1 MLRAII
7 FDFDGV
13 VADSEPLHFAV
24 FQRVL
29 GELGFFLSQEEYYA
43 EYLGYDDKGCF
54 TAFLAS
60 RGRSA
65 SPAVIDQLVG
75 RKAAIYLEHINR
87 QLVIFPGVREFVREA
102 AKQYRLAICSG
113 ALRQEIEL
121 ILEATGIRQQFEHIT
136 SSEDVTR
143 GKPDPE
149 GFLHALR
156 SLNVRSDG
164 AVVKPEH
171 CLVIE
176 DSIPGIRGARA
187 AGMKVLA
194 VANTHPGEELSEAD
208 VTTDSLASITLHE
221 LEELMRP

>member
-13 VADSEPLHFAV
+13 VADSEPVHFAV

-29 GELGFFLSQEEYYA
+29 GELGFFLSREEYYA
-43 EYLGYDDKGCF
+43 EYLGYNDKGCF
-54 TAFLAS
+54 TAFLTA
-60 RGRSA
+60 RGR
-65 SPAVIDQLVG
+65 PAPPPVVDQLVG

-102 AKQYRLAICSG
+102 AKQHRLAICSG
-113 ALRQEIEL
+113 ASRHEIEL
-121 ILEATGIRQQFEHIT
+121 ILEAASIRQEFEHIT
-136 SSEDVTR
+136 SSEDVMQ
-143 GKPDPE
+143 GKPHPE

-164 AVVKPEH
+164 AAILPEH

-176 DSIPGIRGARA
+176 DSIPGIRGAHA

-194 VANTHPGEELSEAD
+194 VANTHPLEELREAD
-208 VTTDSLASITLHE
+208 VMTESLASMTLRE
-221 LEELMRP
+221 LEHRMRP